1 MHNHVGEYAR
11 WLAGHMLIDPNGV
24 EVAPESELPTHRED
38 VRMIFH
44 QITRAPGD
52 GTSTN
57 GKIEA
62 TLTPVVGDKN
72 ATPWRSEFYPPTGY
86 RIVPRPGVHTEA

>member
-1 MHNHVGEYAR
+1 MPVGEYAR
-11 WLAGHMLIDPNGV
+11 WLAGHMLIDPDGN
-24 EVAPESELPTHRED
+24 EVQPEAELPTHRED
-38 VRMIFH
+38 TVMIFH

-62 TLTPVVGDKN
+62 TMRTLVGDKH
-72 ATPWRSEFYPPTGY
+72 ATPWRNEFYPPAGY
-86 RIVPRPGVHTEA
+86 KIVPRPGFDPVA